1 MAFADKKIKKPCV
14 SCPFRR
20 VNDLGTD
27 KPGGSEPEVYLGQA
41 RGPFWLPC
49 HKDGEYQDKNS
60 DPGKV
65 QQCAG
70 AAIFRA
76 NTKRADLLPDQ
87 LLKLEVDHEE
97 VFATEAEF
105 YAHYSGAS
113 VEACE
118 EFMTEDLLDTLLQIE
133 FGKQEVKMYE

>member
-1 MAFADKKIKKPCV
+1 MAFAEKKIKKPCV

-20 VNDLGTD
+20 DNDLGTD

-49 HKDGEYQDKNS
+49 HKDSNYADKNS
-60 DPGKV
+60 DPAKV

-76 NTKRADLLPDQ
+76 NCKGPYRLPDQ
-87 LLKLEVDHEE
+87 LLKLEEDHEN
-97 VFATEAEF
+97 VFSSEAEF

-118 EFMTEDLLDTLLQIE
+118 EMLDDSVLDTLLNIE
-133 FGKQEVKMYE
+133 LSKQGAKQL

>member
-1 MAFADKKIKKPCV
+1 MNLAEKKIKKPCA

-20 VNDLGTD
+20 INDLGTD
-27 KPGGSEPEVYLGQA
+27 KPGGSEPDVYLGQA

-49 HKDGEYQDKNS
+49 HKDKNYKDKAS
-60 DPGKV
+60 DPAKV

-70 AAIFRA
+70 AAIFRS
-76 NTKRADLLPDQ
+76 NCKGPYKLPEQ
-87 LLKLEVDHEE
+87 LLSLPEDHEN
-97 VFATEAEF
+97 VFSSEAEF

-118 EFMTEDLLDTLLQIE
+118 EMLDKDLLDTFLKIE
-133 FGKQEVKMYE
+133 LSKV